1 MGLAEENRREVS
13 SPSAQHIIIGGYM
26 LSICLF
32 TDGVKCAHLVKV
44 VFARFLHCQVT
55 IFSRGRDLCSTSQR
69 DAIYLEFFEFFF
81 KKDSSP
87 LS

>member
-1 MGLAEENRREVS
+1 MGLAEENHREGSFS
-13 SPSAQHIIIGGYM
+13 SPRHIIIGGYM
-26 LSICLF
+26 VSTCLF

-55 IFSRGRDLCSTSQR
+55 IFSRGRDLSSTSQR
-69 DAIYLEFFEFFF
+69 EAIYLEFLEFF
-81 KKDSSP
+81 KKDLSP